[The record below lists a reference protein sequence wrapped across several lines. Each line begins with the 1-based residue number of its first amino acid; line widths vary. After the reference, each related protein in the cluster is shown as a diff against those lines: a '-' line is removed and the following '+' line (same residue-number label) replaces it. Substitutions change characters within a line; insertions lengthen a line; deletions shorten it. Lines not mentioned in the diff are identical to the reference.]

1 VKLLSSD
8 IAAFKAGCRS
18 NSTTRPHIDEK
29 YLDDHLV
36 RLYKTYEV
44 TSALLSSMNSRQTLS
59 IGVGPAFV
67 EAELSR
73 SARASVSVVDFPEVI
88 DANRRYYEEHE
99 FRCFSADITELSTHM
114 FDHDFDLVLACEI
127 VEHLPLPPSTIV
139 EVLAS
144 LLAPSGYL
152 VVSTPNASRLANV
165 AKLLLH
171 RPLLE
176 EPERTFGEVSFE
188 NEGTHRREYVES
200 EIVDAFERSGV
211 EHVKTHY
218 TWFNSARTLENIV
231 IRPFDSILPRY
242 RPMMIVV
249 GRK

>member
-1 VKLLSSD
+1 MKLLSSD
-8 IAAFKAGCRS
+8 ISAFKEGCRS
-18 NSTTRPHIDEK
+18 NSVNDPHIDEQ

-44 TSALLSSMNSRQTLS
+44 SSSLLSAMSSRQTLS
-59 IGVGPAFV
+59 IGAGPAFV
-67 EAELSR
+67 EAALVR
-73 SARASVSVVDFPEVI
+73 SAHASVSVVDFPEVI
-88 DANRRYYEEHE
+88 AANRPYYEEHE
-99 FRCFSADITELSTHM
+99 FRCYSADITELSTHM
-114 FDHDFDLVLACEI
+114 FDREFDLVLACEI

-176 EPERTFGEVSFE
+176 EPERTFGEVCFE

-200 EIVDAFERSGV
+200 EIIDAFDRNGV

-218 TWFNSARTLENIV
+218 TWFNSARTLENVV
-231 IRPFDSILPRY
+231 IRPLDSILPRF